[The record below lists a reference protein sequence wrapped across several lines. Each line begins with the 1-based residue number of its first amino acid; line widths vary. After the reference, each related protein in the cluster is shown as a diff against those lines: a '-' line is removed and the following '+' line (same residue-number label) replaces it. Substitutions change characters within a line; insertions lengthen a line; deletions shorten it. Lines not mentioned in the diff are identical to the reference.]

1 MTQQELNEYNKLN
14 SSGKMFYNAYM
25 KDHPE
30 ATHVQAMTYAKICG
44 GIEIDVGPIDIK
56 KIIIAAIRQA
66 REWIRTEVPRIF
78 NQVSN
83 ALDNLLNRVATAAV
97 NTWEAFKKFLGDLF
111 N

>member
-14 SSGKMFYNAYM
+14 SSGKMFYNEYM
-25 KDHPE
+25 KNHPE

-44 GIEIDVGPIDIK
+44 GIEIDDGTNIK
-56 KIIIAAIRQA
+56 KIITAAIRQA

-97 NTWEAFKKFLGDLF
+97 NTWETIKKILGDLF

>member
-1 MTQQELNEYNKLN
+1 MTQQELNEYNKLD
-14 SSGKMFYNAYM
+14 SSGKMFYNEYM
-25 KDHPE
+25 KVHPE

-44 GIEIDVGPIDIK
+44 GIEINDPDPIM
-56 KIIIAAIRQA
+56 IITAAIRQA

-97 NTWEAFKKFLGDLF
+97 NTWEAIKKFLGDLF